1 MLLCFSL
8 LYLRNTP
15 LFRYAELMTA
25 TRAKHPLYALAE
37 LIELAVR
44 NESKRRSGKA
54 AAMDADRAL
63 TVEQLFA
70 QRERKG
76 HVLMLGRTQRRDV
89 LELEPRRAAGVVDVC
104 QKRSKI
110 V

>member
-54 AAMDADRAL
+54 AAVYPDGSPAPQQAAAAASAA
-63 TVEQLFA
+63 TGH
-70 QRERKG
+70 RKQG
-76 HVLMLGRTQRRDV
+76 
-89 LELEPRRAAGVVDVC
+89 
-104 QKRSKI
+104 
-110 V
+110 

>member
-54 AAMDADRAL
+54 AAVYAYRTAAIKQFL
-63 TVEQLFA
+63 T
-70 QRERKG
+70 KG
-76 HVLMLGRTQRRDV
+76 YSESHALML
-89 LELEPRRAAGVVDVC
+89 PAA
-104 QKRSKI
+104 
-110 V
+110 